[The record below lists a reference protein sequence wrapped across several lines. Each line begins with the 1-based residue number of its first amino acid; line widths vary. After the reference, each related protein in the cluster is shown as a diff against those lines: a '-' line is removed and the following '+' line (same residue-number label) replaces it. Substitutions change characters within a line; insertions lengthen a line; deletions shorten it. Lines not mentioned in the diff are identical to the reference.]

1 MNNRIIKIA
10 AAVLGCVLLG
20 CHADSNDIDAPL
32 PESATSNT
40 KPPPKE
46 LIPTPPSTPFAI
58 RWTDWT
64 QRSGIDFVHTYNGF
78 GERYIIETVGGGMAS
93 LDYDL
98 DGLID
103 VYFLNGS
110 SIPQQTDD
118 ISPNKL
124 YRNLGDFRFQ
134 DVTNAA
140 QCGVEEFGMG
150 ICVADFD
157 NDGFFDLF
165 TNNYGANRFLRN
177 NGDGT
182 FTDIASK
189 LGLTLEED
197 LGAGVCF
204 FDANRDG
211 ALDLY
216 LANYVEAPV
225 SKNIKRTTEGFPSY
239 PGPLDFRGGQDRFFL
254 SRGDGTFVDHTK
266 ESGFDGFFTKSMG
279 VVSADLDCDGDEDLV
294 VVNDVDRN
302 LLFLNDGH
310 GRFEEC
316 GVTNGI
322 AFAYDGRMNGNMGI
336 DVGDIDNDGLPDLYS
351 TTFSNEYP
359 VLYRNLGEGMFEDAL
374 LATNAGKDLF
384 PHANWGIAIFDMEND
399 SDKDIFVANGHTDP
413 MVQSW
418 AYTTAWK
425 VKNSVFENNGTG
437 RFRSLGDE
445 VGDGLQPVESSR
457 GMVAE
462 DFDNDGDLEVIVLNS
477 KSGVTVLKN
486 DSQSGAWVQLAFRGT
501 RSPRDGTGVRVEFS
515 QGDRTFVDQ
524 VLNSRSYQSSFGN
537 RIHIGL
543 GAESAIGTLRIHW
556 PSGVTES
563 IDGVRAGARLLLVE
577 PSSNQG
583 DREKA
588 PAELES
594 LRDVTMN

>member
-1 MNNRIIKIA
+1 MNNGIIKIIA
-10 AAVLGCVLLG
+10 AALGCFFLG
-20 CHADSNDIDAPL
+20 CHAESNDADAPL
-32 PESATSNT
+32 PEAAVSNT

-46 LIPTPPSTPFAI
+46 LIPPPASNSFSI

-64 QRSGIDFVHTYNGF
+64 QRSGIDFVHTYDGF

-98 DGLID
+98 DGLVD

-110 SIPQQTDD
+110 SIPQQPDD
-118 ISPNKL
+118 HSPNKL
-124 YRNLGDFRFQ
+124 YRNLGDMRFQ

-140 QCGVEEFGMG
+140 RCGVEEFGMG
-150 ICVADFD
+150 VCVADFD

-165 TNNYGANRFLRN
+165 INNYGANRFLRN

-189 LGLTLEED
+189 LGLALEDD

-216 LANYVEAPV
+216 IANYVEDPV

-239 PGPLDFRGGQDRFFL
+239 PGPLDFRGGQDRFYL
-254 SRGDGTFVDHTK
+254 SHGDGTFVEHTK
-266 ESGFDGFFTKSMG
+266 EAGFDGFFTTSMG
-279 VVSADLDCDGDEDLV
+279 VVAADLDCDGDEDLV

-316 GVTNGI
+316 GVTNGV

-359 VLYRNLGEGMFEDAL
+359 VLYRNLGGAMFEDAL

-384 PHANWGIAIFDMEND
+384 PHANWGVAIFDMEND

-445 VGDGLQPVESSR
+445 VGDGLQAVESSR

-462 DFDNDGDLEVIVLNS
+462 DFDNDGDLDVILLNS

-501 RSPRDGTGVRVEFS
+501 RSPRDGTGVRVDFS
-515 QGDRTFVDQ
+515 QGNRQFVDQ
-524 VLNSRSYQSSFGN
+524 VLTSRSYQSSFGN

-543 GAESAIGTLRIHW
+543 GAEMAIGTLRIHW

-563 IDGVRAGARLLLVE
+563 IDGVGAGASLLLVE
-577 PSSNQG
+577 PSPPASELH
-583 DREKA
+583 RE
-588 PAELES
+588 PAEPSS
-594 LRDVTMN
+594 LRDVTLN